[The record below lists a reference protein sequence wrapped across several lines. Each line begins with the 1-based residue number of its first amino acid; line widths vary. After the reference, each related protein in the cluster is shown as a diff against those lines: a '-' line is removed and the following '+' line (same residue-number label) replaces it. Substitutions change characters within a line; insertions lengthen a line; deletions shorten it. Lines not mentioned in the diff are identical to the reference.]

1 MNYLTLPRCCLYRND
16 SLLFNR
22 DMCNQTVGI
31 LIVLHF
37 VLDEEKIANENEER
51 PYLQKSELEVVLQYV
66 HSWTQRFVINL

>member
-1 MNYLTLPRCCLYRND
+1 
-16 SLLFNR
+16 
-22 DMCNQTVGI
+22 MCNQTVGI